1 MTKGLPGA
9 GVRRE
14 HAAPMTATTSPRAWR
29 TALALLAAL
38 PALLAGPARAAGAP
52 PTGLLWHNSYI
63 LDHHSGVQVSA
74 LAGGKPVE
82 ITNSKDMDVSAWPD
96 GRQFIVTKPDIYR
109 RITSFVVM
117 TPDGKA
123 VLSGDVDG
131 YVRDVEPSPTDRR
144 LAKVRRGES
153 PLAPFEDQVLDL
165 ASLRTRY
172 RIADDDWFAW
182 MPDGRFMLIS
192 IKTGRMRIASLDGG
206 PDTVVG
212 QLTPPADRQMGAFAV
227 SPTGREFIMKMPR
240 RNAVPREADL
250 WIANIDGSRLERL
263 TEAKAI
269 GSARWSPDGR
279 YVAYTVDTGHFC
291 STAGYCAGSCDQWY
305 TPATL
310 RRVRGFKG
318 EPGSAAFQVNNRQGQ
333 RQELGCEVLAWTP

>member
-1 MTKGLPGA
+1 
-9 GVRRE
+9 
-14 HAAPMTATTSPRAWR
+14 MTATTSPRAWR

-38 PALLAGPARAAGAP
+38 LALLAGPARAAGAP

-63 LDHHSGVQVSA
+63 LDHHRGVQVSA

-109 RITSFVVM
+109 RITSFVVL

-165 ASLRTRY
+165 ATLRTRY

-206 PDTVVG
+206 PETAVG

-227 SPTGREFIMKMPR
+227 SPTGRELLMKMPR

-250 WIANIDGSRLERL
+250 WIASIDGSRLERL

-269 GSARWSPDGR
+269 GSALWSPDGR
-279 YVAYTVDTGHFC
+279 FVAYTVDTGHFC

-318 EPGSAAFQVNNRQGQ
+318 EPGSEAFQVNNRQGQ

>member
-1 MTKGLPGA
+1 
-9 GVRRE
+9 
-14 HAAPMTATTSPRAWR
+14 MTATTSPRTWR
-29 TALALLAAL
+29 TTLALLAAL
-38 PALLAGPARAAGAP
+38 PALLLAGPARAAGAP

-63 LDHHSGVQVSA
+63 LDHHRGVQVSA
-74 LAGGKPVE
+74 LAGGKPVD
-82 ITNSKDMDVSAWPD
+82 ITNSKEMDVSAWPD

-123 VLSGDVDG
+123 VLSGDVGG

-153 PLAPFEDQVLDL
+153 PLAAFEDQVLDL
-165 ASLRTRY
+165 ATLRPRY
-172 RIADDDWFAW
+172 RIAADDWFAW

-206 PDTVVG
+206 PETVVG

-227 SPTGREFIMKMPR
+227 SPTGRELIMKMPR

-269 GSARWSPDGR
+269 GSALWSPDGR
-279 YVAYTVDTGHFC
+279 FVAYTVDTGHFC
-291 STAGYCAGSCDQWY
+291 STAGYCVGGCDQWY

-310 RRVRGFKG
+310 RGVHGFKG
-318 EPGSAAFQVNNRQGQ
+318 EPGSEAFQVNNRQGQ

>member
-1 MTKGLPGA
+1 MN
-9 GVRRE
+9 
-14 HAAPMTATTSPRAWR
+14 ATTSPRAWR
-29 TALALLAAL
+29 TALTAMLALLL
-38 PALLAGPARAAGAP
+38 TGTARATGAP

-74 LAGGKPVE
+74 LAGGKPVDL
-82 ITNSKDMDVSAWPD
+82 THSKEMDVAAWPD

-117 TPDGKA
+117 TPGGA
-123 VLSGDVDG
+123 TVASGDVDG
-131 YVRDVEPSPTDRR
+131 YMRGVSPSPTDRR
-144 LAKVRRGES
+144 LVKVQQGER
-153 PLAPFEDQVLDL
+153 PLATFEELVLDL
-165 ASLRTRY
+165 QTLRPRY

-206 PDTVVG
+206 PETVVG

-227 SPTGREFIMKMPR
+227 SPTGRELIMKMPR

-269 GSARWSPDGR
+269 GSALWSPDGR

-291 STAGYCAGSCDQWY
+291 STAGFCAGGCDQWY
-305 TPATL
+305 TSATL
-310 RRVRGFKG
+310 RGVRGFRG
-318 EPGSAAFQVNNRQGQ
+318 EPGSEAFQVNNRQGR